1 MAKFFRCWVIVAG
14 TQPTAFRARDAE
26 DLVPTL
32 RQLQRTQSDVS
43 LMWFERGRLWP
54 SPDEARHA
62 LLERRRQPT
71 GRGRDWR
78 PGGNHKD
85 PRAKFDVP
93 RDVKRARF
101 KKRLIAGRI
110 RDEETGPSSRPPSG
124 GSSGPSRA
132 PGSPNP
138 SGPRGARPFRNG
150 PPASGTRPGGPKP
163 FKPFAKPGGGTR
175 GPGSSRGPSSRP
187 PTGGSSRG
195 PSSRPPAG
203 GSSRGPSARRPAGR
217 SSVPKRRT
225 DK

>member
-32 RQLQRTQSDVS
+32 RQLQRTQPDVS

-54 SPDEARHA
+54 SPDEARLA

-101 KKRLIAGRI
+101 KKRLIAGRL
-110 RDEETGPSSRPPSG
+110 RDGENGPSSRPPS

-132 PGSPNP
+132 PGSPKP
-138 SGPRGARPFRNG
+138 SDPHGTRPFRNG
-150 PPASGTRPGGPKP
+150 PPSPGTRPRGPKP
-163 FKPFAKPGGGTR
+163 FKPFKPFANPGGSTR
-175 GPGSSRGPSSRP
+175 GP
-187 PTGGSSRG
+187 GSSRG